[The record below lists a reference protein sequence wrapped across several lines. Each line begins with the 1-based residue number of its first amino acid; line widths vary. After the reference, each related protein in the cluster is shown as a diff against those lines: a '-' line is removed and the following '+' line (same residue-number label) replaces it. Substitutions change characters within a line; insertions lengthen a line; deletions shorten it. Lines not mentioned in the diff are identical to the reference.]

1 MIKGKKKPQSEEAKE
16 SLDPDADRTQ
26 VLALLGKKLYRTI
39 VNKGF
44 NGKNIRHARTTR

>member
-39 VNKGF
+39 VKGF
-44 NGKNIRHARTTR
+44 NGKNIQHARTAR